1 MKTIKVKKREL
12 VTILKGLLE
21 VQDLPGVEFGMAVAQ
36 NLKLLQDKL
45 QDIED
50 MGQVSPKFLAVAKE
64 IAELTNDGDKEKM
77 EEAKKLEEA
86 NLDLL
91 EERKNN

>member
-1 MKTIKVKKREL
+1 
-12 VTILKGLLE
+12 
-21 VQDLPGVEFGMAVAQ
+21 
-36 NLKLLQDKL
+36 
-45 QDIED
+45 

-91 EERKNN
+91 EERKKQLAVVDEALEDKASIKLHTITRKMLPQTITGKQI